1 MAGPKGWRGADN
13 KTAVGRAWTAC
24 RSGSTSATKL
34 PALLASATT
43 NETIMCSV
51 SVQ

>member
-1 MAGPKGWRGADN
+1 MAGPKGWQGADN

-34 PALLASATT
+34 PHCLHKCDD
-43 NETIMCSV
+43 E
-51 SVQ
+51 